1 MKASLKRLALVV
13 GLAALTLAGCT
24 NEPEAHGD
32 QPDPSELRTDIEP
45 IVGRVPTLGSDFTAQ
60 WFSNTTFDQRGQG
73 PSTYWI
79 HALITPADG
88 LEDLVDDRPLSPGT
102 PDVRDELDDLLPT
115 CEWQRSDD
123 IDRAWGPLDW
133 ETHVWFCQEHDQLV
147 LSMLSGS

>member
-1 MKASLKRLALVV
+1 MKAFLKRLALVV

-60 WFSNTTFDQRGQG
+60 WFSNTTYTQRAPG

-79 HALITPADG
+79 NALVTPADG
-88 LEDLVDDRPLSPGT
+88 VGDLIDGQPLSPGD
-102 PDVRDELDDLLPT
+102 PDVREQLAELLPE
-115 CEWQRSDD
+115 CDWEYSEE
-123 IDRAWGPLDW
+123 IDRAWGPIDW
-133 ETHVWFCQEHDQLV
+133 DTHVWFCQESDQLV
-147 LSMLSGS
+147 ITMVGGA